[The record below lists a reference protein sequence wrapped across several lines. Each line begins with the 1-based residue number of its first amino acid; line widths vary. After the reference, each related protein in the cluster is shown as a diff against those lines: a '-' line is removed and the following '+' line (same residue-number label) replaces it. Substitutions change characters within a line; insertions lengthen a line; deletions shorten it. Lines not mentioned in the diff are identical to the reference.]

1 MAKNAT
7 ATQNAPASAP
17 AEPAPAPAKKRRRT
31 VLIAALGAA
40 LIAGGALGAA
50 WKFTSSSDEE
60 AEAEG
65 KKGAGKKAAGKKGE
79 TKAAAK
85 PARPPQYVPLEV
97 MTVNLRDDGSA
108 EHYLQVGL
116 TFQVAGAEVEPV
128 MKQYL
133 PIIRSSIL
141 LLLSSKTAGELASV
155 QGKTRLAEELLAA
168 AREPMP
174 ETGSPDKGIV
184 ALHYSTFIVQ

>member
-7 ATQNAPASAP
+7 AAQNAPASAP
-17 AEPAPAPAKKRRRT
+17 AEQAPAPAKKTRRT
-31 VLIAALGAA
+31 VLIAALGGA
-40 LIAGGALGAA
+40 LLAGGALAA
-50 WKFTSSSDEE
+50 VWKFTAGSDEE
-60 AEAEG
+60 TAAED
-65 KKGAGKKAAGKKGE
+65 KKGSKTKGKKGE
-79 TKAAAK
+79 AKAAKAAK

-97 MTVNLRDDGSA
+97 MTVNLKDDGSA

-116 TFQVAGAEVEPV
+116 TFQVSGAEVEPV
-128 MKQYL
+128 MKQYM

-141 LLLSSKTAGELASV
+141 LLLSSKTPGELASV

-174 ETGSPDKGIV
+174 DNGSPDKGIV